1 MCFSPVGQ
9 RLTRERQRHH
19 PLESHRSKQVICPV
33 EVCESMPDHM
43 KRRNQRPKP
52 GEKVILKRLPPGFID
67 DLPEEDQRAI
77 SAVVGKPI
85 LLNKYERDGR
95 AELEFRDDEGVD
107 HFIYVDPKFIEP
119 Q

>member
-1 MCFSPVGQ
+1 
-9 RLTRERQRHH
+9 
-19 PLESHRSKQVICPV
+19 
-33 EVCESMPDHM
+33 MPDHM
-43 KRRNQRPKP
+43 KRRNRRPKP
-52 GEKVILKRLPPGFID
+52 GEKVILRFIG

-95 AELEFRDDEGVD
+95 AELEFTDVEGVG

>member
-1 MCFSPVGQ
+1 
-9 RLTRERQRHH
+9 
-19 PLESHRSKQVICPV
+19 
-33 EVCESMPDHM
+33 MPDHM
-43 KRRNQRPKP
+43 KRRKRRPKP
-52 GEKVILKRLPPGFID
+52 GERVIPKELPLGFTD

-95 AELEFRDDEGVD
+95 AELEFTDNEGVG
-107 HFIYVDPKFIEP
+107 HFIYVDPKFIAP